1 MIQEQPS
8 KTWIVV
14 ITTIISTAGVV
25 CVAIVGLGLPFMQEY
40 AKQYFATSTPY
51 VIVVTPTQAN
61 SAVVPEPLVQPVYTA
76 GVSQPTPEQVVVIPT
91 SAPSVLP
98 PSLPEGY
105 ISIGKYYSGMVNSGG
120 TAGNQVYSH
129 FITGKIKYTRV
140 TADDDIDKIELVC
153 TDNIMDITA
162 KFYPIPIPEG
172 ELFPHYASE
181 VLEIPTN
188 CRVDFYVVDTVGVAT
203 GITVNAEIAP

>member
-25 CVAIVGLGLPFMQEY
+25 CVAIIGLGLPFMQEY

-51 VIVVTPTQAN
+51 VIVVTPTQIT
-61 SAVVPEPLVQPVYTA
+61 SLVVTESPTQPIFTVE
-76 GVSQPTPEQVVVIPT
+76 VPPPT
-91 SAPSVLP
+91 SQQIIIAPTFTPSVP
-98 PSLPEGY
+98 PPPLPEGY
-105 ISIGKYYSGMVNSGG
+105 ISIGRHYSGMVNSSGK
-120 TAGNQVYSH
+120 AGDQVYSH
-129 FITGKIKYTRV
+129 FISGKIKYTRA
-140 TADDDIDKIELVC
+140 TADDDIGKIELVC
-153 TDNIMDITA
+153 TDKTIDITE

-181 VLEIPTN
+181 VLEISSN
-188 CRVDFYVVDTVGVAT
+188 CRIDFHVVDTLGVAT
-203 GITVNAEIAP
+203 GITVNSEIAP